1 MAVRKGTAL
10 ALALLGLL
18 VAASAAQASYHLMK
32 IREVGQGAVGTG
44 DYVVLQMYANG
55 QNFVGS
61 NSAKIQTYN
70 AAGAVQSTFTFTSDV
85 PFGDSQRTIYVAR
98 NEMITFPA
106 TPDVITPDLVLTNE
120 GAVCFGQTFGAN
132 QAIDCVSYG
141 NFPGVMGGDPSPMG
155 TPAPAPAAGQALLR
169 SITPGCPTLLEAS
182 DDTNNSLADFAIAA
196 QNPRNNAAA
205 PTETQCTG
213 GGGGGGTA
221 DNDPPQTTIT
231 DGPKKRSFKRRIS
244 IAFKS
249 SEQDSHFKCRLD
261 GGAFASCQSPFKDRV
276 KRGKHSFEVFAVD
289 QAGNEDRSP
298 ARVEFKVKKR
308 RKR

>member
-1 MAVRKGTAL
+1 MLVRKGTAL
-10 ALALLGLL
+10 ALGLLGLL

-32 IREVGQGAVGTG
+32 IREVGQGGLGTG

-98 NEMITFPA
+98 NEMITFPT

-155 TPAPAPAAGQALLR
+155 TPAPAPGSGQALRR
-169 SITPGCPTLLEAS
+169 SIAPGCPTLLESS
-182 DDTNNSLADFAIAA
+182 DDTDNSLTDFALVP
-196 QNPRNNAAA
+196 QNPRNNAAV
-205 PTETQCTG
+205 PTETACG
-213 GGGGGGTA
+213 GGGGGAG
-221 DNDPPQTTIT
+221 DNNPPQTTIT
-231 DGPKKRSFKRRIS
+231 HGPKKKSTKRRIS
-244 IAFKS
+244 IEFES
-249 SEQDSHFKCRLD
+249 NEQGSKFKCRLD
-261 GGAFASCQSPFKDRV
+261 REDFAACGSPFKARV
-276 KRGKHSFEVFAVD
+276 KRGKHSFEVFAID
-289 QAGNEDRSP
+289 QAGNEDKSP